1 MNVVCGLNGDDLFF
15 FMFVWVFDD
24 EVARENMLGKLP

>member
-1 MNVVCGLNGDDLFF
+1 MLSVASMGTILFRF
-15 FMFVWVFDD
+15 FSCLFDD